1 MHLSWDTVF
10 KKIYTHLKLPKDILS
25 PLFAHVKCFLFISMG
40 FPLSLF
46 IKEREKRGKKWYR
59 AHFKIHE
66 SWILP
71 KFQQDYREISSG
83 KYYVL
88 FLSLLKLLHNLT
100 ACGIVPH
107 FKVNVYKYLA
117 RVQHSSP
124 YGPQCLQPKLFAC
137 AEVENQSFPREN
149 YGNFN
154 KQAHFHDSLKTA
166 LILMHLHFK
175 KQFLRPFVDIAIGWE
190 FFFFIREDSHC
201 FRKIVVS
208 WIEMKVQY
216 DNCCE
221 WETQHRPS
229 ETFSLKYFW
238 NV

>member
-107 FKVNVYKYLA
+107 FKVNVYKHLA
-117 RVQHSSP
+117 WVQHSSP
-124 YGPQCLQPKLFAC
+124 YGPRCLQPTLQPVQS
-137 AEVENQSFPREN
+137 EVENQSFHRKLWKLQWAP
-149 YGNFN
+149 
-154 KQAHFHDSLKTA
+154 HFHDSLTTA

-175 KQFLRPFVDIAIGWE
+175 EELLWPFVHIKIGWE
-190 FFFFIREDSHC
+190 FFFHPWR
-201 FRKIVVS
+201 
-208 WIEMKVQY
+208 
-216 DNCCE
+216 
-221 WETQHRPS
+221 
-229 ETFSLKYFW
+229 
-238 NV
+238 